1 MINLKNFRE
10 NPSLYKKKYKER
22 FIKNSD
28 QLVDEIISLDSSIRQ
43 ILEKQQKL
51 QEERNKIS
59 KELSISKDKKSEQF
73 ISLSKKVLNIKN
85 DIEGYEKNLSE
96 QKHKINNILHNLPN
110 IHLDDVPVGE
120 DSKSN
125 KEIKKFGY
133 IKNFNF
139 KIKSH
144 DEIGLERDLIDFD
157 TATKISG
164 ARYVITKG
172 NIAKLERALI
182 NFMIDTH
189 VKEFE
194 YLEMNVPIIVNEE
207 SMFGTG
213 QLPKFSKEQ
222 FSLNTGSWLIP
233 TAEVSLTNIVR
244 DKILNYED
252 LPLRYVAATPCFRA
266 EAGAAGKD
274 TKGMMR
280 QHQFYKVELV
290 SIVKPED
297 KNNELERLT
306 NCAETILKKLEI
318 PYRVILLSSGDMGF
332 SAEKTYDLEAW
343 IPSQNNYREISSCS
357 SCGQFQATRMMARFK
372 DLEKKID
379 YVATL
384 NGSGLA
390 IGRTLIAIIE
400 NNQNEDGSINI
411 PPVLHNYMGGIKK
424 I

>member
-73 ISLSKKVLNIKN
+73 LSLSKKVLNIKN

-96 QKHKINNILHNLPN
+96 QKNKINNILHNLPN

-125 KEIKKFGY
+125 KEIKKFGN

-144 DEIGLERDLIDFD
+144 DEIGLERGLIDFD

-343 IPSQNNYREISSCS
+343 IPSQNNYR
-357 SCGQFQATRMMARFK
+357 
-372 DLEKKID
+372 
-379 YVATL
+379 
-384 NGSGLA
+384 
-390 IGRTLIAIIE
+390 
-400 NNQNEDGSINI
+400 
-411 PPVLHNYMGGIKK
+411 
-424 I
+424 

>member
-1 MINLKNFRE
+1 MINLKNLRE
-10 NPSLYKKKYKER
+10 NPQLYKQKYKER
-22 FIKNSD
+22 FIKNSEKII
-28 QLVDEIISLDSSIRQ
+28 DEIIFLDSSIRQ

-59 KELSISKDKKSEQF
+59 KELSLGKDKKSEIF
-73 ISLSKKVLNIKN
+73 LSLSKKVVGIKSEIDN
-85 DIEGYEKNLSE
+85 FEKNISD
-96 QKHKINNILHNLPN
+96 QKIKINNILHNLPN
-110 IHLDDVPVGE
+110 IHLDDVPIGE

-125 KEIKKFGY
+125 KEIRKVGK
-133 IKNFNF
+133 IKDFDF

-144 DEIGLERDLIDFD
+144 DEIGIEKNLMDFD

-189 VKEFE
+189 VKESE

-222 FSLNTGSWLIP
+222 FSLNTGAWLIP

-252 LPLRYVAATPCFRA
+252 LPLRYVASTPCFRA

-274 TKGMMR
+274 TKGMLR

-297 KNNELERLT
+297 KNNELERLL
-306 NCAETILKKLEI
+306 NCAESILIKLEI
-318 PYRVILLSSGDMGF
+318 PYRVVLLSSGDMGF
-332 SAEKTYDLEAW
+332 SSEKTYDLEAW

-357 SCGQFQATRMMARFK
+357 SCGQFQANRMMSRFK

-390 IGRTLIAIIE
+390 VGRTLIALIE
-400 NNQNEDGSINI
+400 NNQNKDGSITI
-411 PPVLHNYMGGIKK
+411 PKVLYSYMDGINKL
-424 I
+424 

>member
-73 ISLSKKVLNIKN
+73 IFLSKKVLNIKN
-85 DIEGYEKNLSE
+85 DIEAYEKNLSE

-144 DEIGLERDLIDFD
+144 DEIGLERNLIDFD

>member
-85 DIEGYEKNLSE
+85 DIEAYEKNLSE

-125 KEIKKFGY
+125 KEIKKFGN

>member
-10 NPSLYKKKYKER
+10 NPSFYKKKYKER

-85 DIEGYEKNLSE
+85 DIEAYEKNLSE

-125 KEIKKFGY
+125 KEIKKFGN

>member
-125 KEIKKFGY
+125 KEIKKFGN

>member
-73 ISLSKKVLNIKN
+73 IFLSKKVLNIKN
-85 DIEGYEKNLSE
+85 DIEAYEKNLSE

>member
-144 DEIGLERDLIDFD
+144 DEIGLERNLIDFD

-411 PPVLHNYMGGIKK
+411 PAVLHNYMGGIKK

>member
-1 MINLKNFRE
+1 MINLKNLRE
-10 NPSLYKKKYKER
+10 NPELYKQKYKER
-22 FIKNSD
+22 FIKNSEKII
-28 QLVDEIISLDSSIRQ
+28 DEIIFLDSSIRQ

-59 KELSISKDKKSEQF
+59 KELSLVKDKKSEIF
-73 ISLSKKVLNIKN
+73 LSLSSKVVRIKGE
-85 DIEGYEKNLSE
+85 IENFEKNISD
-96 QKHKINNILHNLPN
+96 QKIKINNILHNLPN
-110 IHLDDVPVGE
+110 IHLDDVPIGE

-125 KEIKKFGY
+125 KEIRKVGKIRVFD
-133 IKNFNF
+133 F

-144 DEIGLERDLIDFD
+144 DEIGIEKNLMDFD

-189 VKEFE
+189 VKESE
-194 YLEMNVPIIVNEE
+194 YLEMNVPIIVNEQ

-222 FSLNTGSWLIP
+222 FSLNTGAWLIP

-252 LPLRYVAATPCFRA
+252 LPLRYVASTPCFRS

-274 TKGMMR
+274 TKGMLR

-297 KNNELERLT
+297 KNNELERLL
-306 NCAETILKKLEI
+306 NCAESILKKLEI
-318 PYRVILLSSGDMGF
+318 PYRVVLLSSGDMGF
-332 SAEKTYDLEAW
+332 SSEKTYDLEAW
-343 IPSQNNYREISSCS
+343 IPSQKNYREISSCS
-357 SCGQFQATRMMARFK
+357 SCGQFQANRMMSRFK

-379 YVATL
+379 YVVTL

-390 IGRTLIAIIE
+390 VGRTLIALIE
-400 NNQNEDGSINI
+400 NNQNKDGSITI
-411 PPVLHNYMGGIKK
+411 PKVLHSYMDGINKL
-424 I
+424 

>member
-10 NPSLYKKKYKER
+10 NLSLYKKKYKER

-125 KEIKKFGY
+125 KEIKKFGN

>member
-1 MINLKNFRE
+1 MINLKNLRE
-10 NPSLYKKKYKER
+10 SPELYKQKYKER
-22 FIKNSD
+22 FIKNSEKTI
-28 QLVDEIISLDSSIRQ
+28 DEIIFLDSSIRQ

-59 KELSISKDKKSEQF
+59 KELSLTKDKKSDIF
-73 ISLSKKVLNIKN
+73 LSLSSKVVRIKGE
-85 DIEGYEKNLSE
+85 IENFEKNISD
-96 QKHKINNILHNLPN
+96 QKIKINNILHNLPN
-110 IHLDDVPVGE
+110 IHLDDVPIGE

-125 KEIKKFGY
+125 KEIRKVGKIRDFD
-133 IKNFNF
+133 F

-144 DEIGLERDLIDFD
+144 DEIGIEKNLMDFD

-172 NIAKLERALI
+172 NVAKLERALI

-189 VKEFE
+189 VKESE
-194 YLEMNVPIIVNEE
+194 YLEMNVPIIVNEQ

-222 FSLNTGSWLIP
+222 FSLNTGAWLIP

-244 DKILNYED
+244 DKILNYVD
-252 LPLRYVAATPCFRA
+252 LPLRYVASTPCFRS

-274 TKGMMR
+274 TKGMLR

-297 KNNELERLT
+297 KNNELERLL

-318 PYRVILLSSGDMGF
+318 PYRVVLLSSGDMGF
-332 SAEKTYDLEAW
+332 SSEKTYDLEAW
-343 IPSQNNYREISSCS
+343 IPSQKNYREISSCS
-357 SCGQFQATRMMARFK
+357 SCGQFQANRMMSRFK

-379 YVATL
+379 YVVTL

-390 IGRTLIAIIE
+390 VGRTLIALIE
-400 NNQNEDGSINI
+400 NNQNKDGSITI
-411 PPVLHNYMGGIKK
+411 PKVLHSYMDGINKL
-424 I
+424 

>member
-10 NPSLYKKKYKER
+10 NPSFYKKKYKER

-51 QEERNKIS
+51 QEQRNKIS

-125 KEIKKFGY
+125 KEIKKFGN

>member
-10 NPSLYKKKYKER
+10 NPSFYKKKYKER

-73 ISLSKKVLNIKN
+73 IFLSKKVLNIKN
-85 DIEGYEKNLSE
+85 DIEAYEKNLSE

-125 KEIKKFGY
+125 KEIKKFGN